1 MRLRKLKLNLMTD
14 FNKKNPFKIPEN
26 YFQELEYLLTEN
38 TENINVK
45 NNLSTPKGYFN
56 LLEEEILKEIY
67 PEKKS
72 LSNVRKITIS
82 ITSIA
87 ASFLILFVFN
97 TFEAPKTMTE
107 DQAFNDYLESYY
119 LEDLDSYEMLSMIED
134 SEIEKIVNTS
144 LKP

>member
-1 MRLRKLKLNLMTD
+1 MTD
-14 FNKKNPFKIPEN
+14 FNKNNPFNIPKK

-38 TENINVK
+38 TNVK
-45 NNLSTPKGYFN
+45 NNLCTPKDYFN
-56 LLEEEILKEIY
+56 SLEEEILKEIY

-72 LSNVRKITIS
+72 LSNIRKITIS

-97 TFEAPKTMTE
+97 TFEAPKTTTE

-144 LKP
+144 LIP

>member
-1 MRLRKLKLNLMTD
+1 MTD
-14 FNKKNPFKIPEN
+14 FNKNNPFKIPKK
-26 YFQELEYLLTEN
+26 YFQELEYLITEN
-38 TENINVK
+38 TSVK
-45 NNLSTPKGYFN
+45 NNLSTPKDYFN
-56 LLEEEILKEIY
+56 SLEEEILKEIY

-144 LKP
+144 LIP

>member
-1 MRLRKLKLNLMTD
+1 MTD

-67 PEKKS
+67 PEKKA
-72 LSNVRKITIS
+72 LSNVRKIIIS

-97 TFEAPKTMTE
+97 T
-107 DQAFNDYLESYY
+107 
-119 LEDLDSYEMLSMIED
+119 
-134 SEIEKIVNTS
+134 
-144 LKP
+144 